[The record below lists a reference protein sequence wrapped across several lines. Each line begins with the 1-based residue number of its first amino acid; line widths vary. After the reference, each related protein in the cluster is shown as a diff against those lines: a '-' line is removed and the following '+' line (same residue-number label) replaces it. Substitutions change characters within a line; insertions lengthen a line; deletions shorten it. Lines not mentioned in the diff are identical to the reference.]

1 MILLTRQIMKD
12 NLNEGGMLKMK
23 KSIEKI
29 FILIM
34 IVSLAFGIIGLNYSY
49 ASEATIS
56 VSAAKIGQEFTVT
69 VNIPADAIG
78 YQGKIEVTFAD
89 NSTKSSGVLTNVT
102 GITGDY
108 AHPGN
113 MTAKFTAPVAG
124 NAKVRVVELTLT
136 GRDASKLNSQSTLE
150 QTFSVA
156 AADAPAQQPQQPQQP
171 TTTTN
176 EPGYTNT
183 GDTVYALEKLNV
195 RKSASTSGEK
205 IRTKKKDD
213 KTKRISVGAN
223 GWDKIEFNGGTGYV
237 MSKYLTTKSPEDR
250 AKEEPKWTDT
260 NDTVYSLADLN
271 VREGWGT
278 SYKTIGSL
286 TVGQST
292 KRLATGANGW
302 DKIEYNGKTAYV
314 TSKYLTTDKAKADE
328 KLAELGEDEE
338 NEVNNTVQDNT
349 VTDTNTVVGNMDIYN
364 TIVEEIGV
372 LPQVGKSTGSYIYY
386 ISIILSMIMVAVVGL
401 KIRSK
406 ENEE

>member
-1 MILLTRQIMKD
+1 
-12 NLNEGGMLKMK
+12 MK
-23 KSIEKI
+23 KSIEKN
-29 FILIM
+29 FIVIM
-34 IVSLAFGIIGLNYSY
+34 LVSLAFGIIGLNYSY

-56 VSAAKIGQEFTVT
+56 VGTAKVGQEFTVT
-69 VNIPADAIG
+69 VNIPSDAVG

-102 GITGDY
+102 GITGDFT
-108 AHPGN
+108 HPGN

-124 NAKVRVVELTLT
+124 NAKVRVTDLKLSDRN
-136 GRDASKLNSQSTLE
+136 GNSLNSQTTLE
-150 QTFSVA
+150 QAFSVA
-156 AADAPAQQPQQPQQP
+156 SADAPAQQPQQPTTTPKP
-171 TTTTN
+171 TTD

-205 IRTKKKDD
+205 LGALKKDD

-250 AKEEPKWTDT
+250 AKEEPKWTET

-286 TVGQST
+286 SVGQST
-292 KRLATGANGW
+292 KRLATGENGW

-314 TSKYLTTDKAKADE
+314 SSKHLTTSKAEADK
-328 KLAELGEDEE
+328 KLEELEDDEE
-338 NEVNNTVQDNT
+338 NEVNNNTVDNT
-349 VTDTNTVVGNMDIYN
+349 TISNTAVNTDVYN
-364 TIVEEIGV
+364 TIVDEIGV

-386 ISIILSMIMVAVVGL
+386 ISIILSIIMVAVVGL
-401 KIRSK
+401 KIRDK
-406 ENEE
+406 ENE